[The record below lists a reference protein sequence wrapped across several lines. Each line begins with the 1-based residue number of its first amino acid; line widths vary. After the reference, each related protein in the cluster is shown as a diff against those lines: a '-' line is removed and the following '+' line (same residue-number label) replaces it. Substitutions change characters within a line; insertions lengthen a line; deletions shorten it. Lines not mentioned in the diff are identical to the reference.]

1 MIYVCVNKSVGLIL
15 KILFADDHTL
25 FREALVQYIGR
36 ADPDTEIII
45 ARDIHEAIEK
55 MESHEGIDLVLLDF
69 KMPGM
74 DGLEGMRKI
83 RHEFPDIKVALL
95 SGLAEKKDVD
105 EALDMGA
112 VGYFPKTLTGKA
124 LLNGLRDIVQHD
136 KVFVAMDHNTNDI
149 MPSYFNGGAH
159 VTGKDSKAGVA
170 DMPDGSNL
178 TRRES
183 EVLSYLL
190 AGASNKDIARALD
203 LQVVTVKL
211 HVRGVCRKLGAK
223 NRTQAALIAQE
234 MELVEPVKS

>member
-1 MIYVCVNKSVGLIL
+1 
-15 KILFADDHTL
+15 
-25 FREALVQYIGR
+25 
-36 ADPDTEIII
+36 
-45 ARDIHEAIEK
+45 
-55 MESHEGIDLVLLDF
+55 
-69 KMPGM
+69 
-74 DGLEGMRKI
+74 
-83 RHEFPDIKVALL
+83 
-95 SGLAEKKDVD
+95 
-105 EALDMGA
+105 
-112 VGYFPKTLTGKA
+112 
-124 LLNGLRDIVQHD
+124 
-136 KVFVAMDHNTNDI
+136 